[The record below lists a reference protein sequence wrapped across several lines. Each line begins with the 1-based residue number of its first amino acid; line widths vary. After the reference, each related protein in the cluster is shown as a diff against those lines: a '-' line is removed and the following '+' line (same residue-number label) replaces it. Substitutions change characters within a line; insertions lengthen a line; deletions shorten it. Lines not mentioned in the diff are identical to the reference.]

1 MARLTEIVVAIE
13 AEGVNDV
20 LNALKQVDGAQA
32 KVADGAKKSGDAQ
45 KSGNDTA
52 KMSWATLATGVN
64 QAMGVINTAI
74 QGGKAVYDFTKEG
87 AQLEYAAGKFER
99 LAEAAGTT
107 SDVLMTDLRAA
118 TRGMVSDAD
127 LVAGAGDFMALGL
140 AKSHDEVVRLTN
152 VAGALGMNMNQLVL
166 TLTNQ
171 TTMRFDALGVSVDGF
186 DEKVK
191 ALEAAGYSAE
201 EAFSE
206 AFLQQAEEQI
216 QKVGEVADT
225 TAGSFKHL
233 ESAWSN
239 WISSVKMGAGE
250 KAVPIVDTL
259 AAGLEGMSLEE
270 TTQGMIKSLREL
282 GMTWREI
289 KNVTGMK
296 TFYILDDVDYLAD
309 QKVAIESMT
318 KFNEQYKYLTEE
330 LGYTSEEAVTQLDK
344 TWSTFSVDQMTDT
357 TDVWAAGIEGV
368 GQAAGITARTF
379 TDIYNESLVGVA
391 AMSLGY
397 QTMTTDWKTMRSMAE
412 GYDGALTLINKNTER
427 QKQLEPFKET
437 GGYIDGVWKSA
448 KQVKDE
454 LAALEGSSADAAAA
468 MERMAAEMT
477 LSLMQASMGIDGYTE
492 SEIDTLT
499 QYMVDAGLISQAAA
513 DKMKADYMAAITYA
527 NALELDQKIGEILAD
542 VTGYDNGLEIVN
554 GKLVDPKTG
563 EVLADLT
570 DYLDGL
576 TEADLAKLD
585 PKVAEVVAD
594 IMPYI
599 RDLLDLPDP
608 ESKVVEIT
616 AKYIENNFTPTKLPK
631 VITIPVVY
639 SETTH
644 GYGQALGGAVYPG
657 QNYLW
662 QEPGREG
669 ELLLPEQYGRVL
681 SNHEVAMVLREAI
694 GGGGNTS
701 NQHQTVNNYYNNY
714 SLTMP
719 TSNSTSDVKRAFAI
733 MEALNK

>member
-64 QAMGVINTAI
+64 QVMGVINTAI

-140 AKSHDEVVRLTN
+140 AKSHDEVVRLTS

-171 TTMRFDALGVSVDGF
+171 TTMRFDQLGVSVDGF

-191 ALEAAGYSAE
+191 KLEESGMSASD
-201 EAFSE
+201 AFTE

-216 QKVGEVADT
+216 RKVGSMADTSAGSLKTMESAFKNLSDAIKSNFADSLDKIAPALANVADGMTQNEVNTSRLKTIMPELNSALAAGVITADQYKSALKDMGIHSNAGAVSAVGLEKTVTMLAESYALAGGTVDT
-225 TAGSFKHL
+225 TA
-233 ESAWSN
+233 ESLIAQS
-239 WISSVKMGAGE
+239 I
-250 KAVPIVDTL
+250 
-259 AAGLEGMSLEE
+259 AAGLAENRVVDLTEAEIEAAEAALAAAEAQAQM
-270 TTQGMIKSLREL
+270 KAEL
-282 GMTWREI
+282 ANITSVSGNYKGI
-289 KNVTGMK
+289 
-296 TFYILDDVDYLAD
+296 VDLG
-309 QKVAIESMT
+309 
-318 KFNEQYKYLTEE
+318 YKYSDMLAEQEQLT
-330 LGYTSEEAVTQLDK
+330 
-344 TWSTFSVDQMTDT
+344 
-357 TDVWAAGIEGV
+357 I
-368 GQAAGITARTF
+368 
-379 TDIYNESLVGVA
+379 
-391 AMSLGY
+391 
-397 QTMTTDWKTMRSMAE
+397 
-412 GYDGALTLINKNTER
+412 ER
-427 QKQLEPFKET
+427 QKLISQGYSKQSKE
-437 GGYIDGVWKSA
+437 
-448 KQVKDE
+448 VKDIDDKLAGLDDTMANLANRVTLDMFEATIAVGGVTEAE
-454 LAALEGSSADAAAA
+454 LSAYMQMAIDMGLMSEAGAAAA
-468 MERMAAEMT
+468 MDAYSNAIET
-477 LSLMQASMGIDGYTE
+477 INSY
-492 SEIDTLT
+492 EIDEKTGN
-499 QYMVDAGLISQAAA
+499 VVIDAA
-513 DKMKADYMAAITYA
+513 DAYATLVMIQQMQIADKNANINIFTHYYGTTGNYDPYEDYQGPNNAI
-527 NALELDQKIGEILAD
+527 
-542 VTGYDNGLEIVN
+542 
-554 GKLVDPKTG
+554 
-563 EVLADLT
+563 
-570 DYLDGL
+570 
-576 TEADLAKLD
+576 
-585 PKVAEVVAD
+585 
-594 IMPYI
+594 
-599 RDLLDLPDP
+599 
-608 ESKVVEIT
+608 
-616 AKYIENNFTPTKLPK
+616 
-631 VITIPVVY
+631 
-639 SETTH
+639 
-644 GYGQALGGAVYPG
+644 GGPVYPG
-657 QNYLW
+657 QNYTW